1 MDPEITRRGL
11 LLVLSSPSGAGKTS
25 IARAL
30 LDSDPNLSL
39 SVSVTTRPMRGGER
53 DGVDYY
59 FIGKPEFQSLVERD
73 ALIEHAEV
81 FGNCYGTPRAPV
93 EDALSA
99 GRDMLFDIDWQ
110 GTQQISEHLTEDIVT
125 VFVLP
130 PSTEELENRLRGRAL
145 DSEDVIRRRMAK
157 SADEMS
163 HYREYQYVLVNR
175 DLKESVSAVRAILT
189 AERLKRRRQH
199 GLVDFVNRLRRESGG

>member
-39 SVSVTTRPMRGGER
+39 SVSVTTRPMRAGER
-53 DGVDYY
+53 DGVDYD
-59 FIGKPEFQSLVERD
+59 FIGKAEFQSLVERG

-81 FGNCYGTPRAPV
+81 FGNHYGTPRAPV
-93 EDALSA
+93 EDALTA

-110 GTQQISEHLTEDIVT
+110 GTQQISEGLTEDIVT

-130 PSTEELENRLRGRAL
+130 PSTDELEKRLRGRAL

-175 DLKESVSAVRAILT
+175 ALDESVYAVRAILT

>member
-39 SVSVTTRPMRGGER
+39 SVSVTTRPMRAGER
-53 DGVDYY
+53 DGVDYD
-59 FIGKPEFQSLVERD
+59 FIGKAEFQSLVERG

-81 FGNCYGTPRAPV
+81 FGNHYGTPRAPV

-130 PSTEELENRLRGRAL
+130 PSTDELEKRLRGRAL

-175 DLKESVSAVRAILT
+175 ELNESVAAVRAILT

-199 GLVDFVNRLRRESGG
+199 GLVDFVNRLRRESSG

>member
-25 IARAL
+25 IARTL
-30 LDSDPNLSL
+30 LETDPNLSL
-39 SVSVTTRPMRGGER
+39 SVSVTTRPMRTGER
-53 DGVDYY
+53 DGVDYD
-59 FIGKPEFQSLVERD
+59 FIGKAEFQSLVERG

-81 FGNCYGTPRAPV
+81 FGNHYGTPRAPV
-93 EDALSA
+93 EDALTA

-110 GTQQISEHLTEDIVT
+110 GTQQISEGLTEDIVT

-130 PSTEELENRLRGRAL
+130 PSTEELEKRLRGRAL

-175 DLKESVSAVRAILT
+175 DLEESVYAVRSILT

>member
-39 SVSVTTRPMRGGER
+39 SVSVTTRPMRAGER
-53 DGVDYY
+53 DGVDYD
-59 FIGKPEFQSLVERD
+59 FIGKAEFSALVERG

-81 FGNCYGTPRAPV
+81 FGNHYGTPRAPV

-125 VFVLP
+125 IFVLP
-130 PSTEELENRLRGRAL
+130 PSTEELEKRLRGRAL

-175 DLKESVSAVRAILT
+175 ELGESVNAVRAILT

>member
-53 DGVDYY
+53 DGVDYH
-59 FIGKPEFQSLVERD
+59 FIGKPEFLSLVERD

-110 GTQQISEHLTEDIVT
+110 GTQQISEGLTEDIVT

-130 PSTEELENRLRGRAL
+130 PSTDELEKRLRGRAL
-145 DSEDVIRRRMAK
+145 DSEDVIRRRMAR

-175 DLKESVSAVRAILT
+175 ELNESVSAVRAILT

>member
-11 LLVLSSPSGAGKTS
+11 LLVLSSPSGAGKAS

-39 SVSVTTRPMRGGER
+39 SVSVTTRPMRAGER
-53 DGVDYY
+53 DGVDYD
-59 FIGKPEFQSLVERD
+59 FIGKAEFQSLVERG

-93 EDALSA
+93 EDALTA

-110 GTQQISEHLTEDIVT
+110 GTQQISEGLTEDIVT

-130 PSTEELENRLRGRAL
+130 PSTDELEKRLRGRAL
-145 DSEDVIRRRMAK
+145 DSEEVIRRRMAK

-175 DLKESVSAVRAILT
+175 ALEESVNAVRAILT